1 MKILSDMSFELLPDE
16 SKAHLKN
23 AMFIGEKRIDQ
34 VYNEINGLVKDN
46 KLEDAEKLF
55 SEIEKK
61 ADKYFS
67 ETEASKK
74 VFRSETGLTNI
85 FILIYTNRIKSMR
98 ELLLTSVSIFH
109 HMVICLLS
117 SISLRRRL
125 ISLKRL

>member
-55 SEIEKK
+55 RRLKK
-61 ADKYFS
+61 RRINISVKLRQAKKFS
-67 ETEASKK
+67 
-74 VFRSETGLTNI
+74 FRNRLDEY
-85 FILIYTNRIKSMR
+85 IYTHIYKPNKKYER
-98 ELLLTSVSIFH
+98 TPFDFCQYFH